1 MTCNLNNVM
10 CDVWTFE
17 VWYDVYDGNFSPFL
31 NRKYSEIYTY
41 IFTLFMY
48 FPFFPGILFVH
59 CPASQPPFQ
68 NGASFFGWMTNLD

>member
-1 MTCNLNNVM
+1 M

-48 FPFFPGILFVH
+48 FPPFPGILFEKTALQVNH
-59 CPASQPPFQ
+59 QYQ
-68 NGASFFGWMTNLD
+68 NGASFLDGWQTLFDKKK